1 MIKLTMGLAIIRIL
15 GIIVFLYLL
24 WRNLKESY
32 DDQKIIEFSWLAL
45 LGFLVFGRLGYGLIN
60 WGIWN
65 KDLVDW
71 LSVWNKPG
79 MSYTSGYLGVVLVG
93 WLYTKKQQ
101 WKFLNFFEDLVDP
114 FLIMVILMMVDEWV
128 RSKFSWQVLI
138 YILMIIL
145 IYLLGDWLGKRYRS
159 FVWYKSGKKGF
170 VLLATNFLFFLVLSV
185 VFGVFRDS
193 VINMILAL
201 AISLVSVVGLFILGG
216 TKNER
221 K

>member
-1 MIKLTMGLAIIRIL
+1 MGLAIIRIL

-24 WRNLKESY
+24 WRDLKESY
-32 DDQKIIEFSWLAL
+32 EDQKIIEFSWVAL
-45 LGFLVFGRLGYGLIN
+45 LGFLTFGRLGYGLIN

-65 KDLVDW
+65 KDMIDW

-79 MSYTSGYLGVVLVG
+79 MSYMSGYLGVVLVG
-93 WLYTKKQQ
+93 WLYTKRQQ
-101 WKFLNFFEDLVDP
+101 WKFLNFFEDLIKP
-114 FLIMVILMMVDEWV
+114 FLTMVILMMVDEWV

-145 IYLLGDWLGKRYRS
+145 IYMLGDWLGKRYRS

-185 VFGVFRDS
+185 VFGIFKDS
-193 VINMILAL
+193 LINMILAL
-201 AISLVSVVGLFILGG
+201 VISLISVIGLFILGG